1 MTMEKSADNKTR
13 LALPTILVALDFVP
27 LEPLPLE
34 PLPDVPV
41 SLAGGAVAIP
51 CTPPVTA
58 PVLVS

>member
-1 MTMEKSADNKTR
+1 MTMEKTADNKTR
-13 LALPTILVALDFVP
+13 LTLPTILVALDFV
-27 LEPLPLE
+27 PLE

-58 PVLVS
+58 PVSVS